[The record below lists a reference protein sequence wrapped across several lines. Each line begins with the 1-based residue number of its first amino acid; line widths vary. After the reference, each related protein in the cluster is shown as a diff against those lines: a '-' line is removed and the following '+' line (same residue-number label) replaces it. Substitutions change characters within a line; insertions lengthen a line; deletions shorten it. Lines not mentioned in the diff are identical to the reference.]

1 MTYICCNIY
10 VMKRT
15 TIFLD
20 PALAEQA
27 QRLANKEGR
36 SFAALVREAVAAYV
50 AGVRGSHAL
59 PSLAGRFASDTT
71 DTAERAEDLL
81 WKDPHS

>member
-1 MTYICCNIY
+1 MTYIWRNIY
-10 VMKRT
+10 IMKRT

-20 PALAEQA
+20 RALAEQA
-27 QRLANKEGR
+27 QRLAANEGR

-50 AGVRGSHAL
+50 TGVRGTTAL
-59 PSLAGRFASDTT
+59 PSLAGRFASGMT